1 MRSKINFL
9 VLLFTSLS
17 CAQLIG
23 PKLVIQ
29 QTSHD
34 FGDIVQGE
42 KVTHTFVISNS
53 GGDVLKIS
61 DVRASCGCT
70 AVKPEKNEL
79 APGESTNLLVS
90 FNSAGRS
97 GAQLKTVT
105 VKTNDPES
113 PETVLTITAHV
124 VMDKKS
130 GTSQPEVFF
139 LETQH
144 DFGKVVQGKV
154 VEYTFQLENKG
165 SSTLKISDIK
175 TSCGCTAALLS
186 KDSIEPGDKGTLKVE
201 LDTKNRS
208 GKFSRTITVQTND
221 PKEPSKILTVYAD
234 ILKES

>member
-1 MRSKINFL
+1 MRSKINIL

-34 FGDIVQGE
+34 FGDILQGE

-97 GAQLKTVT
+97 GSQLKTVT
-105 VKTNDPES
+105 VKTNDPDN

-124 VMDKKS
+124 VMEKKA
-130 GTSQPEVFF
+130 GTSQPEAFF

-144 DFGKVVQGKV
+144 DFGKVIQGEV

-186 KDSIEPGDKGTLKVE
+186 KESIEPGDKGTLKVE

-208 GKFSRTITVQTND
+208 GKMSRTITVQTND
-221 PKEPSKILTVYAD
+221 PNEPSKVLTIYAD